1 MENNIEFF
9 SFINI
14 NMNNR
19 IPQSCLDPRGESK
32 SEFLTFCED
41 RHRNQFDEYNNLPW
55 PKRSTENLG
64 LRKESSTHGEDESF
78 VTVDNI
84 DYTLKTFIAVLS
96 GEKMPPGLET
106 DKDRYKSQFDEYNNL
121 PWPKPGI
128 LHGLRSKLPCID
140 RRGEVDT
147 TDFPQKYDYK
157 YFSYQKYDLNVINY
171 DIKVIKYDQKR
182 SDKKKE
188 GLRYTIKKKEGLR
201 YMIKNKD
208 V

>member
-1 MENNIEFF
+1 MENNIELF

-55 PKRSTENLG
+55 PK
-64 LRKESSTHGEDESF
+64 
-78 VTVDNI
+78 
-84 DYTLKTFIAVLS
+84 
-96 GEKMPPGLET
+96 
-106 DKDRYKSQFDEYNNL
+106 
-121 PWPKPGI
+121 PGI
-128 LHGLRSKLPCID
+128 LHELRSTLPCID

-147 TDFPQKYDYK
+147 TDFPEKYDYK
-157 YFSYQKYDLNVINY
+157 YFLYQKYNLNVINYVLNVINY
-171 DIKVIKYDQKR
+171 DQIMRDKQKE
-182 SDKKKE
+182 D
-188 GLRYTIKKKEGLR
+188 LRYTIKKKEGLR
-201 YMIKNKD
+201 YTIKNKD